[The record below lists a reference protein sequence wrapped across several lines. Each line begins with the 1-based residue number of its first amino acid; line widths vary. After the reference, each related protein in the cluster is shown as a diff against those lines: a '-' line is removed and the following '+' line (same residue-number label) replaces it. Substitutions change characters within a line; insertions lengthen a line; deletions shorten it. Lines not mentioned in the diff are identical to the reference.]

1 MDLLFESCEKVIPY
15 NERFNQLGVG
25 WVLREM
31 YLAEPKRTIRFIE
44 QHYDLFIREGLRYAI
59 EKMPEVEKNR
69 LLKLQKK
76 KGEDNNKDEIEE

>member
-1 MDLLFESCEKVIPY
+1 
-15 NERFNQLGVG
+15 
-25 WVLREM
+25 M

-59 EKMPEVEKNR
+59 EKMPEVERNR

-76 KGEDNNKDEIEE
+76 GEDNKDEGEE